1 MRPNSLFSRKLPRK
15 TRAMIPCQA
24 VAMRVALGGLALA
37 GLLLAGRAYL
47 GRPQHTNPLRP
58 LNAPPP
64 QIQGLVDDWTMRHL
78 AYPETS
84 DPTALSRLQQDPR
97 WWFQQ
102 LKRHAG
108 PAGSALNPAPAT
120 ATTTS
125 LLSNPLGSLVK
136 GNAPTSKGNTKCKGP
151 NCPTVDWG
159 ESLGISAGAFMGP
172 GTYPAKFTFEINDT
186 PDCLN
191 DFVIL

>member
-1 MRPNSLFSRKLPRK
+1 
-15 TRAMIPCQA
+15 PCPA

-64 QIQGLVDDWTMRHL
+64 QIQGLVDDWTMRHV

-84 DPTALSRLQQDPR
+84 DPAALSRLQQDPR
-97 WWFQQ
+97 GWYQQ

-108 PAGSALNPAPAT
+108 PAVSALNPAPAT
-120 ATTTS
+120 ATATS
-125 LLSNPLGSLVK
+125 LLENPL
-136 GNAPTSKGNTKCKGP
+136 SKTKIASSTNKCHGK

-159 ESLGISAGAFMGP
+159 ASLGISTGAFMGE
-172 GTYPAKFTFEINDT
+172 G
-186 PDCLN
+186 
-191 DFVIL
+191 